1 MKDDRAGLCR
11 PSPRVP
17 LSLPLSGEGPLSWGK
32 AAALAALPRSPP
44 VPGVGC
50 FFWQLGLQRGCQ
62 WGSGLVFLFIHC
74 GSGLG
79 VHFVGLQRPSLCPEG
94 LRARLTDEPPPPPR
108 RPTLL

>member
-1 MKDDRAGLCR
+1 MPAITQGPAVSAAVRRGPPQLGEGCCTRGSPSLTPCAWPPPAGL
-11 PSPRVP
+11 
-17 LSLPLSGEGPLSWGK
+17 
-32 AAALAALPRSPP
+32 
-44 VPGVGC
+44 GC